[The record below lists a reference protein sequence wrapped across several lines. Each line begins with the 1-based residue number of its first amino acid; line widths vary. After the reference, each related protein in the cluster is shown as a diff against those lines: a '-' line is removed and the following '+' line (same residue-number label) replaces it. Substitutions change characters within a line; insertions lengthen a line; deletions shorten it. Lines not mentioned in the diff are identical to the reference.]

1 MSVPLPPPPTQR
13 EAPVRNAGGASA
25 WKQVV
30 RREASPGRR
39 IGLGS
44 PVSAHSSE
52 PPASS
57 PPGPWAFGTF
67 RTPFQGFLG
76 GAEVLVLRL
85 WSLQAGWPCC
95 WREPE
100 GCTAGGPSPPTVTLV
115 VTVTGG
121 SPRPGPCFWE
131 ESTCFPRVDARR
143 PAVVSSQGCSGVCVG
158 GRGASRSPEA
168 HRGPGRGRCR
178 VVCPREGAFA

>member
-1 MSVPLPPPPTQR
+1 MSVPLPPPPAQR

-57 PPGPWAFGTF
+57 PPGPWAFGNF
-67 RTPFQGFLG
+67 RSPFQGFLG

-100 GCTAGGPSPPTVTLV
+100 GCTAGGPYSPTVTLV

-121 SPRPGPCFWE
+121 STQPRPCFWE
-131 ESTCFPRVDARR
+131 ESACFPCVDARR
-143 PAVVSSQGCSGVCVG
+143 PAAVSSQGCTGGVC
-158 GRGASRSPEA
+158 
-168 HRGPGRGRCR
+168 RGPGSIQESRGSQG
-178 VVCPREGAFA
+178 PRQGLLPSRLSAGG